1 MYVYVRVHII
11 IHACTLIQSRMLP
24 LCVMKPCSITSSS
37 ALRRECMV
45 HALKQSIHTDAL
57 THLIVRSI
65 MCVLYTHLLKALQPL
80 QPLLILLEHLLLLL
94 NSLNIEHGAHRATLT
109 VCVCVRVCVSVQISS
124 VRTSPTFNRCI
135 LFEHWDTILQ
145 CVHPF
150 HPRIAQLGT
159 QFADESYGATPT
171 SPNRM
176 MVGGGAGGG
185 GMVLKLTC
193 PMGLP
198 SGSVTCTSPMGGT
211 LT

>member
-11 IHACTLIQSRMLP
+11 IHACTLPQSRMLP

-109 VCVCVRVCVSVQISS
+109 VCVCACVCECANQQCTNIANIQPMHSL
-124 VRTSPTFNRCI
+124 RTLGHNF
-135 LFEHWDTILQ
+135 Q

-159 QFADESYGATPT
+159 QFAEESYGATPT